1 MSASYIS
8 FYLRWFRTF
17 CVSYVFLFQSTLC
30 IFRVGVYLFRFAQYL
45 LRGLVL
51 VPSLLFSGLIAI
63 LFAPISFASPP
74 N

>member
-1 MSASYIS
+1 MSASYFS
-8 FYLRWFRTF
+8 FYLRWLRTF

-30 IFRVGVYLFRFAQYL
+30 IFRVGVYLLRFAQCM
-45 LRGLVL
+45 LRGLVF
-51 VPSLLFSGLIAI
+51 VPSLLFFGSIAI